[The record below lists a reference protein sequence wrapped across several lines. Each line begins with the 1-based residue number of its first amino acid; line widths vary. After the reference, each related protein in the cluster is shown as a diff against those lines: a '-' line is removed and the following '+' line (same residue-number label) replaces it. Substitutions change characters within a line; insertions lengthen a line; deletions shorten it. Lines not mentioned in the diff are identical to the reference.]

1 MNRHIGHLLGLLLV
15 LGAVPAPATSDAP
28 GPPEELVTVCKIE
41 FTEIA
46 RKARFDLL
54 YAYRLTTGESGAV
67 EGIEDLPGTRS
78 ATFVRDERFVP
89 CLRSW
94 RLEAN
99 QVYEVAIRVSWDV
112 QRNFIAYSRPNG
124 TKVTLA
130 LGEWGWQ
137 KAPSEE
143 R

>member
-1 MNRHIGHLLGLLLV
+1 MNRHLRYLLVFSLV
-15 LGAVPAPATSDAP
+15 LG
-28 GPPEELVTVCKIE
+28 GPPAGAISEVPGSSEELISVCKIE

-54 YAYRLTTGESGAV
+54 YAYRLTTGASGAV
-67 EGIEDLPGTRS
+67 VGIEDLPGTRS
-78 ATFVRDERFVP
+78 ATFVRDERFAP

-94 RLEAN
+94 RLDPN
-99 QVYEVAIRVSWDV
+99 QVYEVSIRVSWNV
-112 QRNFIAYSRPNG
+112 ENNFIAYSRPNG

-130 LGEWGWQ
+130 VGEWGWQ
-137 KAPSEE
+137 KAPVEE